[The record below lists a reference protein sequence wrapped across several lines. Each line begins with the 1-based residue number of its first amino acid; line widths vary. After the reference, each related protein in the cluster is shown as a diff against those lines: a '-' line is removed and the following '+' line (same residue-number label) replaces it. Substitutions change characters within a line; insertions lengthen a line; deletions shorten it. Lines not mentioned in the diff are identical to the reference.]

1 MQLLKR
7 MYGFLLKLWSIKVA
21 LIVLA
26 TWALCHA
33 LISEWVWFGCAL
45 LLIGGR
51 EVAKIMA
58 GRIGIGK

>member
-1 MQLLKR
+1 MKLVNR
-7 MYGFLLKLWSIKVA
+7 MYEFLMKLFSIKVVMFVVA
-21 LIVLA
+21 VWLL
-26 TWALCHA
+26 HKDM
-33 LISEWVWFGCAL
+33 ISEWIWLACAL

>member
-7 MYGFLLKLWSIKVA
+7 VYGFIIKLFSIKVGLFVIA
-21 LIVLA
+21 S
-26 TWALCHA
+26 WALNEA

-51 EVAKIMA
+51 EIAKIMA
-58 GRIGIGK
+58 GKIGLGK